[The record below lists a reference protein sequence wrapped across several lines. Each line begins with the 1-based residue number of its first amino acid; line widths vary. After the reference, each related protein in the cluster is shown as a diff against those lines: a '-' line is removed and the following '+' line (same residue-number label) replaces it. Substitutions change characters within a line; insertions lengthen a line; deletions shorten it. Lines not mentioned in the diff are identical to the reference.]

1 MSHLNRRTF
10 LQGVGAS
17 SAAVA
22 AVGCNGIEN
31 IVEPRVPMENVLP
44 YMVEQPEQMTP
55 GLPTFFASKCGGCSA
70 GCGVLAKVR
79 EGRVVK
85 IEGNP
90 DHPVSRGKLCSVG
103 LQEILATYS
112 PDRFAGPMKAGAAV
126 AWEQALTDAADAI
139 RKAKSAGKQVVW
151 LGHPRSA
158 SQGALIRQLVEAAGG
173 RVVYWS
179 PLERD
184 DLRAATKA
192 VYGID
197 TEPRYVLEKAH
208 TIVTFGADF
217 MNPWGDLRMQRGWAD
232 SRDPASGG
240 FVSRTVAVSH
250 RLNNSSA
257 VADLHLR
264 ATPGTEAGVAM
275 ALAKL
280 VAAKRNYS
288 GPAAGLLAGV
298 DPAAAA
304 SAAGVTVARLE
315 EVAGW
320 MAAHAAVALPGG
332 IAGSIGGG
340 ALATATLVLN
350 EVAGAVGTTVVFD
363 GSRNVTDIG
372 SYADVLSVLED
383 AKAGKVGV
391 LMTDHLDL
399 AYLLPADVGAADA
412 LAKVDQVIAF
422 TNEPNDSLAGGALVL
437 PPGTALED
445 WGDAEAWSGV
455 YTLQQPAMRSRED
468 VRGMGEI
475 LLAIAKGAGLVA
487 PAAEPSDAEAA
498 PVVTEPAEDGEAPP
512 ATTLPDLSAAS
523 YRDYQAAWWK
533 AVVWEAAGR
542 PGAFETFWT
551 DALQRGGVFLA
562 ASKPAAFGLTQAPDS
577 AAATPAG
584 DGLVLTAF
592 PHPFI
597 LDGRHANKPW
607 AQEVPEPLTSYT
619 WGTWAEIHPDTAA
632 KLGLE
637 EGKGITL
644 ATDAGSIDI
653 GWFPA
658 PTIAADTVAVVL
670 GNGHRD
676 SGRYAKFG
684 ANPMSLFKSQVDAA
698 SGGLK
703 VGARAKVSQ
712 SGEQNL
718 YAYIGTKTLEDRGVN
733 FAVSVDDMGKSGA
746 PASIVPAHHVPID
759 KRITDAGMDDMY
771 PEPDH
776 PTYRF
781 AMAVDNNRCT
791 GCGACETA
799 CFAENNIPFV
809 GPEQIRYARH
819 MGWIRLSRYFEG
831 DAEEPDVRFQMNVC
845 QQCSHAPCEGV
856 CPVLATYHNLDGLN
870 AMVYNRCVGTRYC
883 ANNCPYT
890 ARRFNFH
897 TYRWPES
904 YNLMLN
910 PDIVTREMG
919 VMEKCTFCVHRL
931 RDIKDAYRDDGETVP
946 DSALLKL
953 TACAQACPSDAI
965 TFGNAKDPA
974 GVVSKLWQEP
984 RAYTMLGE
992 LNTKPGVRYLAR
1004 ISHSPSKLHGHG
1016 GGHGGGHD
1024 DTHEGGGHEAAGD
1037 HGSDG
1042 AHH

>member
-1 MSHLNRRTF
+1 
-10 LQGVGAS
+10 
-17 SAAVA
+17 
-22 AVGCNGIEN
+22 
-31 IVEPRVPMENVLP
+31 
-44 YMVEQPEQMTP
+44 
-55 GLPTFFASKCGGCSA
+55 
-70 GCGVLAKVR
+70 
-79 EGRVVK
+79 
-85 IEGNP
+85 
-90 DHPVSRGKLCSVG
+90 
-103 LQEILATYS
+103 
-112 PDRFAGPMKAGAAV
+112 
-126 AWEQALTDAADAI
+126 
-139 RKAKSAGKQVVW
+139 
-151 LGHPRSA
+151 
-158 SQGALIRQLVEAAGG
+158 
-173 RVVYWS
+173 
-179 PLERD
+179 
-184 DLRAATKA
+184 
-192 VYGID
+192 
-197 TEPRYVLEKAH
+197 
-208 TIVTFGADF
+208 
-217 MNPWGDLRMQRGWAD
+217 
-232 SRDPASGG
+232 
-240 FVSRTVAVSH
+240 
-250 RLNNSSA
+250 
-257 VADLHLR
+257 
-264 ATPGTEAGVAM
+264 
-275 ALAKL
+275 
-280 VAAKRNYS
+280 
-288 GPAAGLLAGV
+288 
-298 DPAAAA
+298 
-304 SAAGVTVARLE
+304 
-315 EVAGW
+315 
-320 MAAHAAVALPGG
+320 
-332 IAGSIGGG
+332 
-340 ALATATLVLN
+340 
-350 EVAGAVGTTVVFD
+350 
-363 GSRNVTDIG
+363 
-372 SYADVLSVLED
+372 
-383 AKAGKVGV
+383 
-391 LMTDHLDL
+391 
-399 AYLLPADVGAADA
+399 
-412 LAKVDQVIAF
+412 
-422 TNEPNDSLAGGALVL
+422 VL

-468 VRGMGEI
+468 IRGMGEV

-487 PAAEPSDAEAA
+487 PAAEPPEGDAA
-498 PVVTEPAEDGEAPP
+498 PAVTEPSEDGEAPP
-512 ATTLPDLSAAS
+512 AVALPDLSAAS

-562 ASKPAAFGLTQAPDS
+562 VSKPAAFGLAKAPDT

-632 KLGLE
+632 KLGLDE
-637 EGKGITL
+637 RKGITL

-653 GWFPA
+653 GWFA
-658 PTIAADTVAVVL
+658 SPTIAADTVAVVL

-684 ANPMSLFKSQVDAA
+684 ANPMGLFKSNVDAA
-698 SGGLK
+698 SGGLSL
-703 VGARAKVSQ
+703 GARAKVSQ

-718 YAYIGTKTLEDRGVN
+718 FAYIGSKTLEDRGVN
-733 FAVSVDDMGKSGA
+733 FAVSVDDMGKAGA
-746 PASIVPAHHVPID
+746 PASIVPAHHVPVD
-759 KRITDAGMDDMY
+759 KRLTDAGMNDMY

-931 RDIKDAYRDDGETVP
+931 RDIKDQYRDDGETVP

-974 GVVSKLWQEP
+974 GAVSKLWQEP
-984 RAYTMLGE
+984 RAYAMLGE

-1016 GGHGGGHD
+1016 GGHGGGHG